1 LVDAFSA
8 EIDQLLLFPASKHR
22 FQPSPIMFCISAII
36 SLAFKGARLS
46 RKETLPERSGDTSEE
61 AAQSGGFQERWFGLL
76 TITNG
81 DGDLYPSRD
90 GRDGRGRHEQ
100 E

>member
-1 LVDAFSA
+1 MHLR
-8 EIDQLLLFPASKHR
+8 ERCLPGER
-22 FQPSPIMFCISAII
+22 T
-36 SLAFKGARLS
+36 LS
-46 RKETLPERSGDTSEE
+46 QRDSDSSEE

>member
-1 LVDAFSA
+1 MHLR
-8 EIDQLLLFPASKHR
+8 ER
-22 FQPSPIMFCISAII
+22 
-36 SLAFKGARLS
+36 GAPEEWR
-46 RKETLPERSGDTSEE
+46 LPERNGDTSEE
-61 AAQSGGFQERWFGLL
+61 AAQSGGFQERCFGLSA
-76 TITNG
+76 ITNG